1 MILVKI
7 KNVKVRTQLIVSF
20 VVIIFFVAIME
31 AVSFYQNE
39 KLNEQTE
46 ILYQHP
52 LLVRRAIDDLNNNIY
67 SIQIAQRDLMLAK
80 TDKEK
85 QENIQKITLAGA
97 DAQKQLK
104 IIEDKYSDS
113 TIDVEQLDK
122 TFILWEEANS
132 EVNSKILAGEIKSLS
147 DIISSDGTL
156 GQLSDKMFTSLEKID
171 KASKDKADEVYKS
184 SIDLKKTLNIQQI
197 ALFILIF
204 LISIIIA
211 YIITQNI
218 QKPLDE
224 MNSTVLSFQNGNMDA
239 RSSYKFKNEFGV
251 LSKSI
256 NIMLSLVQENTI
268 LSSKAVNLSEVIL
281 SEEDTKEFFRATL
294 LALIEH
300 TGSQMAA
307 VYLMN
312 EEEKLLE
319 YFESIG
325 LDDTAKISFS
335 TEYLEGVFG
344 TAILSRKLQYIKD
357 VPENSRFIFN
367 TVNGRFI
374 PREAITIPIISGT
387 QIIAVISLA
396 TISNFAPRS
405 IDFLNNILI
414 TLSARI
420 EGVLGY
426 NRIKRLKE
434 EQEQQNREL
443 IAQKSELTIQS
454 SELTQQN
461 AELEMQK
468 KQLDEASRLKTN
480 FLSNMS
486 HELRT
491 PLNSV
496 IALSGVLSRRL
507 MNKIPEEEYGYLEII
522 ERNGKNLLNLINDVL
537 DISRIEAGRE
547 EIEIT
552 KFNVNNMIEEISA
565 LLQPQAV
572 HKELNIVQESS
583 DSNLFISSDIDKCRH
598 ILQNLIGNAIKFTES
613 GRILISTKM
622 SEDSIQIKVK
632 DTGIGIPKEH
642 LPYIFD
648 EFRQADGSTS
658 RRYGGTGLGL
668 AIAKKYANLLGGTI
682 SVESESGEGSE
693 FTLILPQNYSAENK
707 IDEKADEAEI
717 KYPINKPIVEP
728 VNKKI
733 NSDSENMDKTIL
745 LVDDNESAIIQIK
758 DLVEEMGH
766 KVLIAKD
773 ALEAFE
779 IIEDIIPDA
788 MVLDLMM
795 PDIDGFRLLESIRNA
810 EPTAHVPVLVL
821 TAKHITK
828 EELKELKRNHIHQL
842 IQKGDV
848 NRKELQNAV
857 NSMLFPEAVE
867 IKLENRDKK
876 TIKDKPLVLV
886 VEDNPDNMIT
896 VKALLSDNYKVIEAV
911 NGKEGISMAISYKPD
926 LILMDIAL
934 PEINGIDAYIEI
946 QKRPELTHIP
956 VIALTAS
963 AMNHERETILAH
975 GFHAFIGK
983 PIIAKQFF
991 DVINEVLYGK

>member
-1 MILVKI
+1 
-7 KNVKVRTQLIVSF
+7 
-20 VVIIFFVAIME
+20 ME

-52 LLVRRAIDDLNNNIY
+52 LLLRRSLDVLNNNIY
-67 SIQIAQRDLMLAK
+67 SIQIAQRDLILAK
-80 TDKEK
+80 TEKEK

-97 DAQKQLK
+97 EAQKQLK
-104 IIEDKYSDS
+104 IIEDKYLGDNS
-113 TIDVEQLDK
+113 DVEEVNK
-122 TFILWEEANS
+122 SFILWEEANN
-132 EVNSKILAGEIKSLS
+132 EVNSKILSGEIKSLS
-147 DIISSDGTL
+147 EIISSEGTL
-156 GQLSDKMFTSLEKID
+156 SQLSEKMFTSIEKID
-171 KASKDKADEVYKS
+171 GLSKNKADEVYKS
-184 SIDLKKTLNIQQI
+184 SIDLKNKLNIQQTG
-197 ALFILIF
+197 LFSLIF

-211 YIITQNI
+211 YTIIQNI

-224 MNSTVLSFQNGNMDA
+224 MNNTVLSFQNGNMDA

-256 NIMLSLVQENTI
+256 NTMLGLVQENTT
-268 LSSKAVNLSEVIL
+268 LSSKAANLSEVIL
-281 SEEDTKEFFRATL
+281 SEEDTKEFFQATL

-312 EEEKLLE
+312 EERKVLE

-335 TEYLEGVFG
+335 TEYLEGLFG
-344 TAILSRKLQYIKD
+344 AAILSRKLQHIKD

-374 PREAITIPIISGT
+374 PREIITIPIISGT
-387 QIIAVISLA
+387 QIIAVISIG

-405 IDFLNNILI
+405 IDFINSILI
-414 TLSARI
+414 TLSTRI
-420 EGVLGY
+420 EGVLAY
-426 NRIKRLKE
+426 NRIKFLKE
-434 EQEQQNREL
+434 ELEQHNREL
-443 IAQKSELTIQS
+443 IAQKSKLTTQS
-454 SELTQQN
+454 AELTQQN

-552 KFNVNNMIEEISA
+552 KFNVNNMIEEIAA
-565 LLQPQAV
+565 LLEPQAA
-572 HKELNIVQESS
+572 HKELNIVQESR

-613 GRILISTKM
+613 GRILISTEM
-622 SEDSIQIKVK
+622 SENGIQIKVK

-682 SVESESGEGSE
+682 SVESEPGEGSE
-693 FTLILPQNYSAENK
+693 FTVILPQNYSAENK
-707 IDEKADEAEI
+707 IEEKADEAEI
-717 KYPINKPIVEP
+717 KYPINKSIVEP

-733 NSDSENMDKTIL
+733 NPDSDNMDKTIL

-848 NRKELQNAV
+848 NRKDLQNAV

-867 IKLENRDKK
+867 IKSENRDKK
-876 TIKDKPLVLV
+876 AIKDKPLVLV

-896 VKALLSDNYKVIEAV
+896 VKALLSDNYKVIEGV

-934 PEINGIDAYIEI
+934 PEINGIDAFIEI